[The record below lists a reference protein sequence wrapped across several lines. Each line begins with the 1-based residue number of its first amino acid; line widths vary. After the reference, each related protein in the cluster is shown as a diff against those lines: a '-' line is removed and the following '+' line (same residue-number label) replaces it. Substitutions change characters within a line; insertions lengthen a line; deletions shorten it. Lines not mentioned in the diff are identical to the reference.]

1 MKKILSILVCV
12 FLSITGCFA
21 YNTITVR
28 AYAVNKDA
36 TFPVGGTV
44 TLKVSKSSG
53 ENGSD
58 KDNTTKTSDLNNN
71 NVISVKAQGSDGWK
85 IPFIGIVTG
94 SYNPKVDLSVS
105 ANTDEGF
112 YVEGIYLEKDGGV
125 LEPAGVTGVSIEGVA
140 NATYTYK
147 VVFAKRNS
155 TVPEEITLENLNSIS
170 FFTGTEDDQLF
181 SDFYKE
187 KTQIDLSRVFGNEV
201 PLYDWLYIFGITTS
215 TDGTLINNPSIQ
227 GSCNASTP
235 CYVYKKIDNKYVFDS
250 EVDASLTRYDHNTS
264 KNTCKLYFTGYCP
277 FANIGTQPN
286 DEGWMYFKG
295 SNTTIDIYLDN
306 CVILGRYRTGD
317 GAAYGFATKY
327 VDLSTGDNYMNGFS
341 SIFVFEG
348 TSNQPY
354 RPTIH
359 INGTNHLKG
368 QLGYITEVLAMGSP
382 LDELLGGGIVAA
394 IENINTASSPITIKG
409 SDGLVE
415 LTLDD
420 VFPLG
425 NGNYKITNGYLRLDS
440 YPLEGDAERVP
451 SIDLGSENG
460 SLTINGGQY
469 HLRNAASLDGAY
481 TCNMV
486 FGYRKYSAYSLVSL
500 YGFGGDFTD
509 CKVVINSGTFTMYKN
524 MYGFAGSQYYLDQ
537 IEFLDFRLPYG
548 NGKSAINGGTFNG
561 INNVVMC
568 SSVSST
574 GRSPINSQ
582 EESLCLQEIP
592 AVDVSLDDDIAA
604 TFSLPNS
611 VEEHGYSDGVVYD
624 LSMSGAMDKLKNAT
638 AYGGQSVNAFDR
650 EGEKYVS
657 VLLPTE
663 PLGCT
668 PFEESI
674 CRSWVTAIPAI
685 TAAEGLVNM
694 GGDVE
699 VETLSTEG
707 ETSMPVIVN
716 QLMYV
721 DMQGMESYDLG
732 GQIDFANDKKP
743 RGNITNDADYELKKH
758 LNMLK
763 VVDADRWYCF
773 TAPFDI
779 VSVSVLELQ
788 QSEIDELAKTSRQ
801 DAINKQLLLNA
812 QMWVKLEPFI
822 IPNKDTKRS
831 SGLNFEELLT
841 MVPGAVL
848 QPLEHYNG
856 SNMMTA
862 NYYLYELESEQ
873 FTTDGTGKNLKI
885 KWVPVGMRN
894 PGEIILKKGHT
905 YAMQFPWCP
914 MCEQVDEYDYWSK
927 KFIRFYGVGP
937 QWIDGANKQSSLSTP
952 PDQDNT
958 AILRGNSTL
967 KDYILSR
974 GYVHETDPASEDLD
988 YFVFKTD
995 QVIKP
1000 TQGFL
1005 LYNSGGAKMPA
1016 RISRAGQIEYS
1027 ENDATSVDGV
1037 PTVGD
1042 RTTLMLFGAMDGFE
1056 VLSLG
1061 EQLVTVYNLQGNIIF
1076 QQYMTAGEQVYVAT
1090 GAGIYVVRGE
1100 SEAIK
1105 VMVD

>member
-1 MKKILSILVCV
+1 MVCV

-44 TLKVSKSSG
+44 TLKVSKSSKK
-53 ENGSD
+53 NGSD
-58 KDNTTKTSDLNNN
+58 GQNTTKTTDVNNN
-71 NVISVKAQGSDGWK
+71 DVISVKAAGDDGWK
-85 IPFIGIVTG
+85 VPIIGIVTG
-94 SYNPKVDLSVS
+94 NYNPRVDLSVS
-105 ANTDEGF
+105 ANTGEGF
-112 YVEGIYLEKDGGV
+112 YIEGVYLEKEGGV
-125 LEPAGVTGVSIEGVA
+125 LEPAGSMSIEGLE
-140 NATYTYK
+140 TKEYTYK

-155 TVPEEITLENLNSIS
+155 ALPEEITFENVNSIS
-170 FFTGTEDDQLF
+170 FFTGTEDDQSS
-181 SDFYKE
+181 SDFYKK
-187 KTQIDLSRVFGNEV
+187 KTQIDLSRVFGNGV

-215 TDGTLINNPSIQ
+215 TDGKLINNPSIQ

-235 CYVYKKIDNKYVFDS
+235 CYVYYRDGNKYTFDS
-250 EVDASLTRYDHNTS
+250 EVDATLTRYDHNAS
-264 KNTCKLYFTGYCP
+264 KNEKKLYFTGYCP
-277 FANIGTQPN
+277 FANIGTQSN

-295 SNTTIDIYLDN
+295 SNITIDIYLDN

-327 VDLSTGDNYMNGFS
+327 VDLSMGDNYMNGFS

-348 TSNQPY
+348 TSNLPY

-368 QLGYITEVLAMGSP
+368 QLGYITEVYAMGSP

-394 IENINTASSPITIKG
+394 IENIYTASSPITIKG
-409 SDGLVE
+409 SGGLVE

-425 NGNYKITNGYLRLDS
+425 NDNYEITNGYLRLDS

-469 HLRNAASLDGAY
+469 YLRNAASLDGAY

-486 FGYRKYSAYSLVSL
+486 FGYRKYSAYSVASL

-537 IEFLDFRLPYG
+537 SEFLDFRLPYG
-548 NGKSAINGGTFNG
+548 NGNSAINGGTFNG

-582 EESLCLQEIP
+582 QESLCLQEIP

-611 VEEHGYSDGVVYD
+611 VVEYGYSDGVVYD
-624 LSMSGAMDKLKNAT
+624 LSMSGAMDKLNNAT
-638 AYGGQSVNAFDR
+638 AYGGQSLNAYGRD
-650 EGEKYVS
+650 EEKYVN
-657 VLLPTE
+657 VLLPIE
-663 PLGCT
+663 PSGCA
-668 PFEESI
+668 PIVESL
-674 CRSWVTAIPAI
+674 CRSWATAIPEI
-685 TAAEGLVNM
+685 KAAGGAVNM

-699 VETLSTEG
+699 VETLSAEG
-707 ETSMPVIVN
+707 EKSMPVIVN

-732 GQIDFANDKKP
+732 GQIDFANDNKP

-788 QSEIDELAKTSRQ
+788 QSVIDELAKTSRQ
-801 DAINKQLLLNA
+801 DAIDKQLLLNA
-812 QMWVKLEPFI
+812 QMWVTLEPFI
-822 IPNKDTKRS
+822 VPNADTKRS
-831 SGLNFEELLT
+831 SGLTFEELLT

-848 QPLEHYNG
+848 QPLEHYYG

-862 NYYLYELESEQ
+862 NYYLYELGSEQ
-873 FTTDGTGKNLKI
+873 FTTNGTGKNLQI
-885 KWVPVGMRN
+885 QWIPVAKRN

-937 QWIDGANKQSSLSTP
+937 QWIDGAHKQSSLSTQP
-952 PDQDNT
+952 AQGD

-967 KDYILSR
+967 KDYTLSS
-974 GYVHETDPASEDLD
+974 GYVHETDPMSEYLD
-988 YFVFKTD
+988 YFVLKNN

-1005 LYNSGGAKMPA
+1005 LYTPNVGEQMPA
-1016 RISRAGQIEYS
+1016 RISRSGKIEYD
-1027 ENDATSVDGV
+1027 ENTETGVDGV
-1037 PTVGD
+1037 PTLGD
-1042 RTTLMLFGAMDGFE
+1042 RTSLMLFGAYDGFE
-1056 VLSLG
+1056 VLALH

-1076 QQYMTAGEQVYVAT
+1076 QQYMTAGEQVYVPT

-1100 SEAIK
+1100 KETIK